1 MRKKMT
7 DQPNYLTDTKKFY
20 DQMLSVISPQL
31 ELLVSAISSQE
42 QLSKYYIEIPDPN
55 YVDLT
60 INDIASL
67 VARSSNV
74 YGTTA
79 RFAGIA
85 RAQYKLLEARYKRV
99 YKANRIGKNEAER
112 EAAAAAAADSEYMA
126 LSSVEAL
133 VQIAE
138 SMELA
143 ARIASESAR
152 KLMDKMQ
159 AMQIAS
165 AREEKGFFSEKDFS
179 LY

>member
-1 MRKKMT
+1 MN
-7 DQPNYLTDTKKFY
+7 NYSVNTKDFFDK
-20 DQMLSVISPQL
+20 ISNMVTPQL
-31 ELLVSAISSQE
+31 QELINAISSQE
-42 QLSKYYIEIPDPN
+42 ELNKYYVEIPDPN

-60 INDIASL
+60 MNDIASL

>member
-1 MRKKMT
+1 MNKYFVNSKEFM
-7 DQPNYLTDTKKFY
+7 DAVSL
-20 DQMLSVISPQL
+20 MVGPQL
-31 ELLVSAISSQE
+31 QQLINAVSSQE
-42 QLSKYYIEIPDPN
+42 ELDKYYVEIPDPN

-74 YGTTA
+74 YGRAA
-79 RFAGIA
+79 RFAGVA
-85 RAQYKLLEARYKRV
+85 RAQHKLLEAQYKRI

-112 EAAAAAAADSEYMA
+112 EAAAAAASDSEYIA
-126 LSSVEAL
+126 LSTVEAVVEL
-133 VQIAE
+133 AE

-143 ARIASESAR
+143 ARISSESAR

-165 AREEKGFFSEKDFS
+165 SREEKGFFSERDFTT
-179 LY
+179 Y